1 MKDLNKKTS
10 RYNLTLIF
18 IVIFSFAILGIFIFF
33 ALTFLIKNINL
44 LVKPETVEKE
54 AIKLNIEK
62 AREIFGNINQ

>member
-18 IVIFSFAILGIFIFF
+18 IVIFSFAILSIFIFF

-54 AIKLNIEK
+54 AIQLNIEK